1 MNVLLTYHAGCPGG
15 FEVSPKSWHKF
26 LPPCVTLL
34 ASPFLSF
41 LFASF
46 LFYFHHQ
53 LSWFDQ
59 KLKSLK
65 RETTAGNSG
74 VMFLSELERTGLKPK
89 DDQESERLEP
99 MGGARGQRLCI
110 CSLES
115 SWVWLI
121 KNTNKGICI
130 CSGVCVVSVEFVGTR
145 GC

>member
-1 MNVLLTYHAGCPGG
+1 MLAAQEGLKFHQSPGTSFCLRASLCLLLR
-15 FEVSPKSWHKF
+15 F
-26 LPPCVTLL
+26 
-34 ASPFLSF
+34 SPFF
-41 LFASF
+41 LL
-46 LFYFHHQ
+46 LFFYHQ

-115 SWVWLI
+115 SWV
-121 KNTNKGICI
+121 
-130 CSGVCVVSVEFVGTR
+130 
-145 GC
+145 